1 MTKYTELLR
10 VPARHGEHL
19 YDTRVE
25 RDVPNEAFWI
35 TQVREPGTALDE
47 NAEVDEMVYLDE
59 NAARAVYLTLKNH
72 FEA

>member
-1 MTKYTELLR
+1 MELLR
-10 VPARHGEHL
+10 LPVRDPVIRDGA

-25 RDVPNEAFWI
+25 RDACHGAFWI
-35 TQVREPGTALDE
+35 TQVRNPGDSLDHE
-47 NAEVDEMVYLDE
+47 TDTDELIYLDE